1 MSCFSGFAESH
12 VGAWD
17 SWSKKALAVRND
29 LGWHGKPGSQSA
41 EAIEK
46 EKNDQKAKQKSSA
59 QVNEK
64 DVAILCP
71 ASPREDNN
79 RKLGV
84 MVMSI
89 WKVLNF
95 EQWLMGDLSGKI
107 V

>member
-1 MSCFSGFAESH
+1 MKQEGSSR
-12 VGAWD
+12 
-17 SWSKKALAVRND
+17 SKWFRLAC
-29 LGWHGKPGSQSA
+29 KPGSQSA

-46 EKNDQKAKQKSSA
+46 EKNGQKAKQKSSA
-59 QVNEK
+59 KVSEN

-79 RKLGV
+79 RKLGA

-89 WKVLNF
+89 WKSLNF
-95 EQWLMGDLSGKI
+95 EQWFMGDLSGKI